1 MSLRVGVKKSCL
13 SFFIAGLVLVSIN
26 ISGAQ
31 VLSAIPGIGNVEL
44 GSIKVTPFAQ
54 VGYKNIGF
62 NFNLPFTIT
71 PVDQFG
77 NVFYGPPAFDLNL
90 LDAGVWVGSV
100 GLDARLP
107 SGLFLTLRGD
117 RSATKNISV
126 RTGENFPWWDVPAP
140 YTWGGSGLQWWDV
153 DGMVGYAVSRDWSV
167 LGGVRYDYLTVRFAN
182 PIDQT
187 GMPVGGPTG
196 TTTNLG
202 QDIVVKTWIPYIG
215 LQVNGPY
222 YRASLIYS
230 PLASPQVVAPQTITS
245 SYYGLGVESSLMNY
259 KFASTGSFLEGFFE
273 YSTPISEPS
282 QVQLWVRGTLMRI
295 RGNGDWNFDDSTSP
309 GLDSSLVDPQATT
322 GTLNT
327 YSLSGGISASLS
339 F

>member
-167 LGGVRYDYLTVRFAN
+167 LGGVRYDYLTVRLAN

-187 GMPVGGPTG
+187 GMPVGPSIIGI
-196 TTTNLG
+196 TTNLG

-222 YRASLIYS
+222 YRASLLYS
-230 PLASPQVVAPQTITS
+230 PLASPQVVAPQSITTGVYGDDS
-245 SYYGLGVESSLMNY
+245 SVMSSLMNY
-259 KFASTGSFLEGFFE
+259 KFASTGSFFEGFFE
-273 YSTPISEPS
+273 YSIPISEPS

-295 RGNGDWNFDDSTSP
+295 RGNGDWNYHGSE
-309 GLDSSLVDPQATT
+309 GLYSVVDPQITT

-327 YSLSGGISASLS
+327 YSLSGGMSASVS